1 MLAESKHTDLD
12 LYSPLQSL
20 YAQYRAEKEAVKHVA
35 DTLDSKAVDYFFD
48 AARANDYRVSVNAKD
63 IFQLDPAI
71 KAVDAKYWQS
81 AMMLTDVLEYMA
93 ADKRNEWH
101 EQIRTHKTPEFTID
115 NVEATLKEMLR
126 NRDRL
131 LAERVD
137 GIFRNLSHEH
147 VTNCPQG
154 FGKRF
159 IMGYMRSYC
168 SVSHDR
174 SNYIHD
180 LRCVIAKFM
189 GREGVQSHNTYSD
202 LNNIKLDGQWNYLDG
217 GAIKIRMYK
226 KGTAHMEVH
235 PEMAYRLNQTLS
247 FLHPH
252 AIPAEFRTAPKKK
265 AKEYQLNYD
274 LLGFDILKDL
284 EEFSSR
290 YSGDSWRFRNQLNNK
305 KSEQVIEYIGGVK
318 VGNNEWSFD
327 YDPTQILREIKR
339 NGCIPEHKSHQ
350 YYPTP
355 EHIARDAVEMADI
368 KDGDFVLEPSAGQG
382 AIAEQIREAHP
393 LSSLHCVEIS
403 ELHCEILRQKGFD
416 VVNDDFLKFNHEHKY
431 DVIVCNPP
439 YSDGR
444 WLSHVNHAFSLLNPN
459 GTLVA
464 VLPSSSIGKK
474 ITNHNVNT
482 EWSKIFHNQ
491 FKGAGI
497 SVSIMK
503 ARKLTV

>member
-1 MLAESKHTDLD
+1 MLTESKQTDLD

-20 YAQYRAEKEAVKHVA
+20 YAQCRSEKEAVKHVA
-35 DTLDSKAVDYFFD
+35 DTIDSKVVSYFFD

-71 KAVDAKYWQS
+71 KAIDAKYWQS
-81 AMMLTDVLEYMA
+81 AMILTDVLEYMA

-115 NVEATLKEMLR
+115 NVQATLKEMLR

-189 GREGVQSHNTYSD
+189 GREGVQSHNTYFD

-235 PEMAYRLNQTLS
+235 PEMAYRLNQTLA

-284 EEFSSR
+284 GEFMTMYQS
-290 YSGDSWRFRNQLNNK
+290 DNWRFSNQLNNK

-355 EHIARDAVEMADI
+355 DHIARDAVQWADI
-368 KDGDFVLEPSAGQG
+368 GEECYVLEPSAGQG
-382 AIAEQIREAHP
+382 NIAKFIDPERLVCID
-393 LSSLHCVEIS
+393 IS
-403 ELHCEILRQKGFD
+403 QLHCEILKSRLIGSI
-416 VVNDDFLKFNHEHKY
+416 VICADFLRWDEVHIFNR
-431 DVIVCNPP
+431 IVMNPP
-439 YSDGR
+439 FSDGR
-444 WLSHVNHAFSLLNPN
+444 AEAHVKHAYELLADD
-459 GTLVA
+459 GVLVA
-464 VLPSSSIGKK
+464 VLPASFKDKQIIEGA
-474 ITNHNVNT
+474 NY
-482 EWSKIFHNQ
+482 EYSKVYEND
-491 FKGAGI
+491 FKGC
-497 SVSIMK
+497 SVNVVIVRIEKSK
-503 ARKLTV
+503 

>member
-1 MLAESKHTDLD
+1 MLAETKQTDLD

-20 YAQYRAEKEAVKHVA
+20 YAQCRSEKAAVKHVA

-115 NVEATLKEMLR
+115 NVQATLKEMLR

-189 GREGVQSHNTYSD
+189 GREGVQSHNTYYD

-235 PEMAYRLNQTLS
+235 PEMAYRLNHTLA

-265 AKEYQLNYD
+265 AKEHKLNYD

-290 YSGDSWRFRNQLNNK
+290 YQSDNWRFRNQLNNK

-339 NGCIPEHKSHQ
+339 NGCIPEYKSHQ

-368 KDGDFVLEPSAGQG
+368 NDGDFVLEPSAGQG

-393 LSSLHCVEIS
+393 LSSLQCVEIS
-403 ELHCEILRQKGFD
+403 ELHCEILRQKGFE
-416 VVNDDFLKFNHEHKY
+416 VVNDDFLKHSPGHKY

-439 YSDGR
+439 FSKGRAEAHVKNAYELLADDG
-444 WLSHVNHAFSLLNPN
+444 V
-459 GTLVA
+459 LVA
-464 VLPSSSIGKK
+464 VLPAS
-474 ITNHNVNT
+474 
-482 EWSKIFHNQ
+482 
-491 FKGAGI
+491 FKGKQIIEGANHEYSKVYENDFKGC
-497 SVSIMK
+497 SVNVVIVRIEK
-503 ARKLTV
+503 